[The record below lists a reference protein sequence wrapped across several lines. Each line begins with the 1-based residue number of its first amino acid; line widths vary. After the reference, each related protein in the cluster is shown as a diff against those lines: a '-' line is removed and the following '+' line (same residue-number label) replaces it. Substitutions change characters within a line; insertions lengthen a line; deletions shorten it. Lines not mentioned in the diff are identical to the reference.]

1 MKYGILCLIH
11 VNRGV
16 SLLFFLNREEDL
28 QLELFVYS
36 LCEQERPAPGATNF
50 IIFGWGLFAY
60 NHDND
65 PNTQ

>member
-1 MKYGILCLIH
+1 MKKRRGWIADVKYGILCLIH

-36 LCEQERPAPGATNF
+36 LCEQERPALTPEPLEPQ
-50 IIFGWGLFAY
+50 IS
-60 NHDND
+60 
-65 PNTQ
+65 